1 MRGLDLFS
9 FEDEDQTHYV
19 VKFELKYLKNAGL
32 KVGLNYC
39 RKIKKLYK
47 SKKMWNAI
55 KYFGMYESRHVE
67 IPLNL
72 IF

>member
-32 KVGLNYC
+32 KVGLDYC
-39 RKIKKLYK
+39 RKIKNCIYLKRSGTRYSILVCMK
-47 SKKMWNAI
+47 VDMLK
-55 KYFGMYESRHVE
+55 F
-67 IPLNL
+67 P
-72 IF
+72 

>member
-32 KVGLNYC
+32 KDGLNHC

-55 KYFGMYESRHVE
+55 
-67 IPLNL
+67 
-72 IF
+72 